1 MGMWHCG
8 SELWVPHPWRC
19 PRPWMG
25 PGQLSWGEG
34 TQPTAQNQMDFEPN
48 RAVILF

>member
-1 MGMWHCG
+1 
-8 SELWVPHPWRC
+8 
-19 PRPWMG
+19 MG

-34 TQPTAQNQMDFEPN
+34 SQPTAQNQMDFEPN